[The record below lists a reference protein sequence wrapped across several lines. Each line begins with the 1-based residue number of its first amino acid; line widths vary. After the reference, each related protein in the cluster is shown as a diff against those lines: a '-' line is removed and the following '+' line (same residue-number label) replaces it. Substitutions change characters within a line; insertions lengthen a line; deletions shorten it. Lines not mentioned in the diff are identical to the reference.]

1 MGEGDY
7 LALLTGAGTTMAI
20 ALPAIAMGAPL
31 GLGLALVRWRG
42 GAVLAPLAG
51 VLVSLFRATPS
62 VTLVLLVYYAVPQ
75 IGVQIPELPAA
86 IITLTLGTMA
96 YTSEIWRGALLA
108 FPKDQYDA
116 ALALGMTRGLRFRL
130 VILPQIFR
138 ASLPALINEMTL
150 LIKVTPAAAVIGL
163 VEITRAA
170 VRIGAETYQPL
181 PPFMAGLVIYVAIIG
196 ALVGLQRFF
205 EHRRDARRQVAA

>member
-1 MGEGDY
+1 MEEGDY
-7 LALLTGAGTTMAI
+7 LALLTGAWTTLVIAI
-20 ALPAIAMGAPL
+20 PAIAIGAPL
-31 GLGLALVRWRG
+31 GLALALIRWRKIPFF
-42 GAVLAPLAG
+42 APAAA

-75 IGVQIPELPAA
+75 IGIQLPELPAA
-86 IITLTLGTMA
+86 IVTLTLGTMA
-96 YTSEIWRGALLA
+96 YTCEIWRGALLA
-108 FPKDQYDA
+108 FPVDQYDA
-116 ALALGMTRGLRFRL
+116 AMALGMTRAMRFWL
-130 VILPQIFR
+130 IVLPQIAR

-181 PPFMAGLVIYVAIIG
+181 PPFIVGLVIYVVIIG
-196 ALVGLQRFF
+196 CLVGMQRFF
-205 EHRRDARRQVAA
+205 EHRQNRLAVA

>member
-1 MGEGDY
+1 MEEGDY
-7 LALLTGAGTTMAI
+7 LALLAGAWTTLAI
-20 ALPAIAMGAPL
+20 ALPAIAIGAPL
-31 GLGLALVRWRG
+31 GLALALIRWRKLRILDPI
-42 GAVLAPLAG
+42 AAI
-51 VLVSLFRATPS
+51 LVSLFRATPS

-75 IGVQIPELPAA
+75 IGIQLAELPAA
-86 IITLTLGTMA
+86 IVTLTLGTMA
-96 YTSEIWRGALLA
+96 YTCEIWRGALLA

-116 ALALGMTRGLRFRL
+116 AMALGMTSAKRFRL
-130 VILPQIFR
+130 IVLPQIFR

-181 PPFMAGLVIYVAIIG
+181 PPFMVGLVIYVFIIG
-196 ALVGLQRFF
+196 CLVGLQRFF
-205 EHRRDARRQVAA
+205 EHRQSRFAAA